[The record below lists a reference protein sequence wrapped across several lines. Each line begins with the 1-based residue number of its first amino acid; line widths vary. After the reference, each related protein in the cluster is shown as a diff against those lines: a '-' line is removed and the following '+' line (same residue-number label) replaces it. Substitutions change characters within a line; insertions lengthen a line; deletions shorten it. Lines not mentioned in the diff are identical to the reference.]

1 MMTETLMA
9 VEPHEDDRTARSAF
23 VSRAWNPQRR
33 LSR

>member
-23 VSRAWNPQRR
+23 VSQAKPGTRHVG
-33 LSR
+33 